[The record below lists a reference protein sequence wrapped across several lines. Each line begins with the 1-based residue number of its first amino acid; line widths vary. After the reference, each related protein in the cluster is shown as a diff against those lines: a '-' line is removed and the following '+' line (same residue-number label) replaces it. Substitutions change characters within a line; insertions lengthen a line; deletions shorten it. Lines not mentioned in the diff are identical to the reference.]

1 MHTDEEENEGQTF
14 DGDLHPH
21 LNPENPKTHLMHADI
36 T

>member
-21 LNPENPKTHLMHADI
+21 LNPENPET